1 MGCCITFHPQ
11 TLSQMWTL
19 SHFYSVSAS
28 PSLPAS
34 VLVYLWSACIVIVIY
49 TSSFESLVCIISHG
63 TFIVLSFMSTAE
75 LCHPVFLV
83 SIYQGGLLKTIKL
96 ILFLK
101 IAIWPLLLAV
111 YLLPITHVFQI
122 STNVS
127 FWKPVLFLFN
137 FVHFMES
144 ILEQT
149 LLISPTLAYFSLQ
162 KKNKQKMYSLIRV
175 IAGSM
180 IATKYMMF
188 KYPA

>member
-1 MGCCITFHPQ
+1 MSDTCRLFPPFGDPWPSCLLPSHLHLLKYLSFGVLYHLPSSDSV
-11 TLSQMWTL
+11 SQMWTL

-49 TSSFESLVCIISHG
+49 TSSFESLVRIISHG
-63 TFIVLSFMSTAE
+63 TFMVLSLMSTAE

-111 YLLPITHVFQI
+111 YLLPHNTC
-122 STNVS
+122 
-127 FWKPVLFLFN
+127 
-137 FVHFMES
+137 
-144 ILEQT
+144 
-149 LLISPTLAYFSLQ
+149 FSNLY
-162 KKNKQKMYSLIRV
+162 KC
-175 IAGSM
+175 
-180 IATKYMMF
+180 
-188 KYPA
+188 